1 MSNNNEPRK
10 ALGMIETLGLVPAI
24 EAADAA
30 CKAAKV
36 KLVGKEKVK
45 GGIITVKIIGDVA
58 AVRSAVDAGASAAQK
73 IGQVLSTH
81 VIPNPIEDLN
91 PYIYDFE
98 IQIDNK
104 IVRQKYTKQNTNNI
118 PNENPNDEN
127 IKQLSINDSFLQ
139 ISKEELFK
147 KLDSMTVHELRR
159 MARGLKGL
167 SIYGREISKANK
179 ETLIKE
185 IMNSYLK
192 KD

>member
-1 MSNNNEPRK
+1 MSNNNEPRN

-45 GGIITVKIIGDVA
+45 GGIVTIKIIGEVA
-58 AVRSAVDAGASAAQK
+58 AVQSAVDAGASAAQK
-73 IGQVLSTH
+73 VGEVLSIH
-81 VIPNPIEDLN
+81 VIPNPIVDLN
-91 PYIYDFE
+91 PYIHDFD
-98 IQIDNK
+98 IQTERRLDQ
-104 IVRQKYTKQNTNNI
+104 QKYSKQGTNNTQEENH
-118 PNENPNDEN
+118 NEEN
-127 IKQLSINDSFLQ
+127 TKQLSINDSFLQ
-139 ISKEELFK
+139 ISKEELLK

-159 MARGLKGL
+159 MARGLQGL

-179 ETLIKE
+179 ETLINE